1 MDGWEYQLL
10 DESIHRKIT
19 LPSPLLP
26 LGDYFLTAMTAW
38 YSSVHINCLHEIS
51 NLSKNCIEKKRVTF
65 PSKENSILMKRNDSN
80 LKKSAIQLVA
90 AKRFACHGG
99 GLHPTG
105 STFHY
110 KVLRP
115 PTSNGH
121 FSLLREPA
129 NKATTNKKRLRCYEK
144 VLTLL
149 NMYENQHKRDPR

>member
-1 MDGWEYQLL
+1 ML
-10 DESIHRKIT
+10 DENTHRKIT
-19 LPSPLLP
+19 SASLLLP
-26 LGDYFLTAMTAW
+26 LEDYFLIAKTAK
-38 YSSVHINCLHEIS
+38 YSSVHKNPLHEIS
-51 NLSKNCIEKKRVTF
+51 SLSKNCIEKNQGTF

-115 PTSNGH
+115 PTSNSH

-129 NKATTNKKRLRCYEK
+129 NKDTSNKDRLRCYDK
-144 VLTLL
+144 VITTLYM
-149 NMYENQHKRDPR
+149 NENQHKRDPQK

>member
-1 MDGWEYQLL
+1 ML
-10 DESIHRKIT
+10 DESTHRKIT
-19 LPSPLLP
+19 SPSLWFP
-26 LGDYFLTAMTAW
+26 LGDYFLTAKTAL
-38 YSSVHINCLHEIS
+38 YSSVHNNSLHEIS
-51 NLSKNCIEKKRVTF
+51 NLSKNCIEKNRGTF

-121 FSLLREPA
+121 FSLLQEPA
-129 NKATTNKKRLRCYEK
+129 NKATSNKNRLRCYGK
-144 VLTLL
+144 VITP
-149 NMYENQHKRDPR
+149 ENQHKRDPPK

>member
-1 MDGWEYQLL
+1 ML
-10 DESIHRKIT
+10 DESTHRKIT
-19 LPSPLLP
+19 SPSPWFP
-26 LGDYFLTAMTAW
+26 LGDYFLTAKTAL
-38 YSSVHINCLHEIS
+38 YSLVHNNSLHEIS
-51 NLSKNCIEKKRVTF
+51 SLSKNCIEKNRGTF

-129 NKATTNKKRLRCYEK
+129 NKATSNQNRLRCYGK
-144 VLTLL
+144 VITP
-149 NMYENQHKRDPR
+149 Q

>member
-1 MDGWEYQLL
+1 MQ
-10 DESIHRKIT
+10 DESTHKKIISAS
-19 LPSPLLP
+19 LWFP
-26 LGDYFLTAMTAW
+26 LGNYFLTARTAK
-38 YSSVHINCLHEIS
+38 YSSVHNNSPHEIS
-51 NLSKNCIEKKRVTF
+51 NLSKNCIEKNRGTF

-129 NKATTNKKRLRCYEK
+129 NKATTSNQNRLRCYGK
-144 VLTLL
+144 VRTP
-149 NMYENQHKRDPR
+149 Q